1 MTTTYDMFIETI
13 VPQNQLIV
21 SRTDLRGFITYA
33 NETFAEISGYRVEE
47 LLGKPH
53 NIVRHPDMPKSVF
66 KEIWQTLKQEE
77 KWQGYIKNLRKDG
90 GYYWVYAEVSGVY
103 KDNQLI
109 EYKSMRSPMDKE
121 LKIAMQNRYDSLKKE
136 EEQLCRVVVYL
147 SCDTVTKIHKFATDE
162 KKKEDELMNAI
173 LSDTL
178 F

>member
-1 MTTTYDMFIETI
+1 MTTTYQMFIETV

-33 NETFAEISGYRVEE
+33 NETFAEISGYTVEE
-47 LLGKPH
+47 LNGKPH

-66 KEIWQTLKQEE
+66 KEIWQTLKDEQ

-90 GYYWVYAEVSGVY
+90 GYYWVYAEISGVY

-109 EYKSMRSPMDKE
+109 EYKSMRSPIDNE
-121 LKIAMQNRYDSLKKE
+121 TKIAMQHRYDALKKE
-136 EEQLCRVVVYL
+136 EEGLCRVVVYL
-147 SCDTVTKIHKFATDE
+147 SCDSIAKLHKLAADE
-162 KKKEDELMNAI
+162 QKGEDEVMNAI